1 MFTTLSQILAEKGG
15 TVHTVPPTTL
25 VSEAVHEMHQ
35 LEIGSLLVTEG
46 DRLVGIFTERDV
58 LFRVVDGEL
67 DPKSTKVAQV
77 MTADPLAVKP
87 STTAEQA
94 MQLVTDK
101 RFRHL
106 PVVEE
111 GRLVGGVSSGDLTHS
126 VVKSQEGQIDALI
139 RSVKAMAHGA

>member
-15 TVHTVPPTTL
+15 EVHSVGPETSVA
-25 VSEAVHEMHQ
+25 EAVHQMYQ
-35 LEIGSLLVTEG
+35 RGIGALLITEG

-58 LFRVVDGEL
+58 LFRVVAGDL
-67 DPKSTKVAQV
+67 DPKSTKVTQV
-77 MTADPLAVKP
+77 MTTDPLAVKP
-87 STTAEQA
+87 ATTAEQA
-94 MQLVTDK
+94 MRLVTDK

-111 GRLVGGVSSGDLTHS
+111 GRLVGVVSSGDLTRS
-126 VVKSQEGQIDALI
+126 VVKTQKGQIEALI